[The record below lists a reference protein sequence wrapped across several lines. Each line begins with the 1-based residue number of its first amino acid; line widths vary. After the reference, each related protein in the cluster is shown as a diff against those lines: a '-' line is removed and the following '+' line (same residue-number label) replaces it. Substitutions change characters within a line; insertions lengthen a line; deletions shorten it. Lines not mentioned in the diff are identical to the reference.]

1 MGWCDNNTSWDQV
14 NVGSAEIGTSL
25 LMLLIFGIF
34 ISYDDS
40 TDICIIPRFMIK
52 VSKYDQAFSYG
63 IQNYISIA
71 FDISYE
77 MYTQIISL
85 NSMVWL
91 HHPSRH
97 YMYERKLC

>member
-1 MGWCDNNTSWDQV
+1 M

-25 LMLLIFGIF
+25 LMLLISGIF

-40 TDICIIPRFMIK
+40 TDICIIPRFMII

-71 FDISYE
+71 FDIAYE

-85 NSMVWL
+85 NSMV
-91 HHPSRH
+91 
-97 YMYERKLC
+97 